1 MSNSP
6 SVKFTFE
13 NNNVQEST
21 PLNGVSC
28 IITRTTKGPF
38 NDPSEIITSWPQFQ
52 RIYGD
57 EVMPDGTISNVKKAL
72 ALGSKLRV
80 VRVCASETLQPGNFS
95 DPGAGV
101 LMADEYETEL
111 ASAAGQPTFTLLTF
125 GELGTLKLGVKINGQ
140 KDDTYTVTFKKRESS
155 GIVNYTYSIK
165 DSSNTEVESGN
176 IFSYQNSTEVNPTT
190 VDYQMLY
197 DFISNTS
204 YFQPV
209 DSKGNLDEVSFDKLI
224 DSIKKYDQSTNKL
237 TVTDWNSGNE
247 KVQVI
252 QPNYEELPNAEY
264 PGSVDDWVNAFDTIK
279 DYVDVYQITCSSLYN
294 RVFDEEEET
303 NKEYQLNIHTKI
315 AEEIKSLQEFTYYI
329 EIPKTLTKIDDMVAW
344 QNEVMNTI
352 GNSKYIAYFGGG
364 IKYYNESGRLQSCDV
379 IGTIL
384 GLGDSSASNYGPWK
398 SFAGAN
404 RGIITDA
411 KGPVC
416 PNYGSP
422 SRYDDLNE
430 LAHNYINM
438 IVIKDTSSM
447 GKQTMLW
454 HLFTSQ
460 VKQDSERFLSIVRL
474 NLYLK
479 KTLRPILEKYIE
491 EPNIWDTWKSIY
503 LEVKP
508 KLDSLVD
515 QNAMSEYT
523 WMGDQYA
530 TDYSNLEVNNEADVR
545 QGKYKAILKYKD
557 VVPMQEISIVITIDA
572 ASSTVS
578 IDSTDNA

>member
-6 SVKFTFE
+6 YVKFTFE

-21 PLNGVSC
+21 PLSGVSC

-38 NDPSEIITSWPQFQ
+38 NDPSTIITSWSQFQ
-52 RIYGD
+52 RLYGD

-72 ALGSKLRV
+72 ELGSKLRV
-80 VRVCASETLQPGNFS
+80 IRVCASDTLQPGKFS
-95 DPGAGV
+95 DP
-101 LMADEYETEL
+101 LEMSDYMET
-111 ASAAGQPTFTLLTF
+111 SAGQPTFTLFTF
-125 GELGTLKLGVKINGQ
+125 GDLGTLKLGIKINGQ
-140 KDDTYTVTFKKRESS
+140 KDDTYTVTFKKKESS
-155 GIVNYTYSIK
+155 GIVNYTYSVM
-165 DSSNTEVESGN
+165 DNLTNTEVESGN
-176 IFSYQNSTEVNPTT
+176 IFSYQNANDVNPTT

-209 DSKGNLDEVSFDKLI
+209 DNEGNLNEVGFDKLI
-224 DSIKKYDQSTNKL
+224 NSLKKYDQSQNKL
-237 TVTDWNSGNE
+237 TVSDWNSGNE
-247 KVQVI
+247 KVQII
-252 QPNYEELPNAEY
+252 QPNYEELPNSEY
-264 PGSVDDWVNAFDTIK
+264 PGTVDDWVNAFDTLK
-279 DYVDVYQITCSSLYN
+279 DYVDVYQVTCSSLYN
-294 RVFDEEEET
+294 RVFNDDDET
-303 NKEYQLNIHTKI
+303 NKENQLSIHTKI
-315 AEEIKSLQEFTYYI
+315 AEEIKNLQEFTYYI
-329 EIPKTLTKIDDMVAW
+329 EIPKTLTKKADMISW

-364 IKYYNESGRLQSCDV
+364 IKYYNELGRLQSCDV
-379 IGTIL
+379 IGSIL
-384 GLGDSSASNYGPWK
+384 GLGDASASNYGPWK

-404 RGIITDA
+404 RGILQDA

-422 SRYDDLNE
+422 SRYEELND

-508 KLDSLVD
+508 KLDNLVD
-515 QNAMSEYT
+515 QNAMSEYS

-572 ASSTVS
+572 ASRTVS